1 MRRSRS
7 SSITSAKLEYY
18 HRLVSK
24 TILDL
29 QVHYSIKCYF
39 AFCISAILGGVL
51 TIIHTAFD
59 QTIDYE
65 SELIRC
71 YLNEQSIYGAS

>member
-29 QVHYSIKCYF
+29 QVHFLTKYLF
-39 AFCISAILGGVL
+39 AFCNSAMLDSVL
-51 TIIHTAFD
+51 AIIQTAFI
-59 QTIDYE
+59 QTNEYE
-65 SELIRC
+65 SELKC
-71 YLNEQSIYGAS
+71 CSNEQPISAES

>member
-29 QVHYSIKCYF
+29 QVSTF
-39 AFCISAILGGVL
+39 NGILSMKIERSSV
-51 TIIHTAFD
+51 F
-59 QTIDYE
+59 
-65 SELIRC
+65 S
-71 YLNEQSIYGAS
+71 